1 VPNALQEGET
11 EEIKNI
17 FRKRLTSQKMLCTIL
32 IVRIKH
38 KKALEV
44 KIMIRVQDVTQ
55 YQISNLDTSLPILR
69 VRTVYGKTEIYT
81 GNQAIKN
88 LKIIR
93 EVFDRIEQEL
103 NH

>member
-1 VPNALQEGET
+1 M
-11 EEIKNI
+11 IK
-17 FRKRLTSQKMLCTIL
+17 
-32 IVRIKH
+32 VEDIK
-38 KKALEV
+38 E
-44 KIMIRVQDVTQ
+44 
-55 YQISNLDTSLPILR
+55 YQISNLNSQLPILR

>member
-1 VPNALQEGET
+1 M
-11 EEIKNI
+11 IK
-17 FRKRLTSQKMLCTIL
+17 
-32 IVRIKH
+32 VEDIK
-38 KKALEV
+38 E
-44 KIMIRVQDVTQ
+44 
-55 YQISNLDTSLPILR
+55 YQISNLNSQLPILR

-88 LKIIR
+88 LKIIK